1 MAKKK
6 KVIMGRPVKYP
17 GVWKKFPMY
26 FRTAAE
32 INTFEHFELMA
43 DDLPG
48 CNGVCDLINEAM
60 AAYEKKWK

>member
-32 INTFEHFELMA
+32 IKDTETARHAQSAWRTKRFWRLWETGF
-43 DDLPG
+43 
-48 CNGVCDLINEAM
+48 
-60 AAYEKKWK
+60 